1 MAGKQMSRWFGV
13 LLFIVGCIV
22 GAVGGSMV
30 AFYAV
35 GSTIVDN
42 WVNNQTSY
50 TQSHVLALRQ
60 LRAGETEDVRNML
73 EEQLNKDI
81 VSLLPNRYEEFRITD
96 RTQARV
102 KQTIQAA
109 KDYREEFPREKT
121 GKIIEKEVEQAF
133 SLVE

>member
-1 MAGKQMSRWFGV
+1 MAGKQMSRWFGA

-50 TQSHVLALRQ
+50 AQSHVLALRQ
-60 LRAGETEDVRNML
+60 LRAGETEEVRNML
-73 EEQLNKDI
+73 EEQLDKDI

-102 KQTIQAA
+102 KQTLQAA